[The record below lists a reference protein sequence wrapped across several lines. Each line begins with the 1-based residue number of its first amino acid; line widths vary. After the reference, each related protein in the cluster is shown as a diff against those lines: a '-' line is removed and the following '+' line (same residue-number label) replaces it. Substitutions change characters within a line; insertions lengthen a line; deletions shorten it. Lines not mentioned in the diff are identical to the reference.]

1 MDAGG
6 LPVFQNANPAQHQL
20 NNQIHTLQQQQLNQQ
35 LQHQL
40 AQQQQN
46 DVLPPKRQAVVDR
59 LKRRIENYRRRQ
71 SETGPKFTQTFHSVC
86 EQQNLETTVLQ
97 KKFLESKAKKAAK
110 KTDKKQS
117 DNTLA
122 GNLQSSVH
130 VQQKFLKRPSDEV
143 EAGPDS
149 YEPPVKLQHNGSENL
164 TKFSVEIVQQL
175 EFTTSAANS
184 QPQQISTNVTVKA
197 LTNTSVKSD
206 GGLAAGGGAANGAT
220 QQPQQGQAATNGSGG
235 AQKSPA
241 APQMDLGNLVECKQE
256 PDHDFADLEQC
267 AAALEK
273 DAAANGHFPGL
284 SDLIGDDTNDESD
297 TFKELISDLS
307 DFHPELLDF
316 EEKPQ
321 VEIKTEDKEQLQHSL
336 MEGGM
341 MKGGGAGSPMTQ
353 FPGGAFSDN
362 QSMGKRGFGGAG
374 GNGGG
379 MSELSP
385 AAQTLKHMAEQHQ
398 HKSAMG
404 MGFPR
409 PGQAQ
414 GGGGGAPN
422 GQQQWFGGG
431 GGGDF
436 QGNFHK
442 NGPPSAAGS
451 YPSPDMVKQE
461 MMYAQNEFDLKR
473 MAQMPPAQA
482 KMGGGAPAGAYKQQ
496 QQYSP
501 YGSPSSMSNHGS
513 PGPGFMGPRGGQGP
527 QSSGPPR
534 PPSGPGG
541 AGPQGGQGTLQMKQ
555 TQQLHISQQGP
566 GGHGIQVSAGQHLH
580 LSGDLKSSNVS
591 VAAQQGVYFNQP
603 AQQPAQPQQSQAPPV
618 SQAASQAAQ
627 NSQGIVSDS
636 YSVSQSQS
644 INFTQQ
650 NMRRGQAANGAGIQT
665 MAGNNAVTNP
675 NMSQAQM
682 VSMSQSQHMSV
693 SGMVQGSQQ
702 PGAGQMNNPMGMAPN
717 MMNQGQ
723 MGGMGMGNPNGM
735 VGAPNMMANMGGG
748 GGGGGPSGGPM
759 PGMRHDPTKFMQQ
772 QQMMQRAQAMQH
784 MQGARPPPPEYKAA
798 QAQMIQAQM
807 MHQGGPGG
815 RFPNSA
821 AAMRRMSQQPIPPS
835 GPMMRPQHSMYMQ
848 HPNHG
853 GPRAMAPYGQR
864 PPNVQV
870 GPEGMPMGSQQE
882 WRHIFMSQ
890 QQNMN
895 FNSSGM
901 RSNFTPNHQ
910 GFGMQN
916 AGPGGGT
923 GGGGGGG
930 MQMTPMQQQM
940 MRNQQQQQQQQPNGG
955 QGQMVGMNQSTMQQM
970 LVQQQQ
976 QGMMGQMQMNT
987 MHMSQSQSMSL
998 QQQSVMNNFSQTTQ
1012 QNAAMISSGQ
1022 TQAQP
1027 AVQPAPQTTSSAAIS
1042 PSGNDFN
1049 FEFLEN
1055 LPVGDTSGFSA
1066 QDLFNSLDND
1076 SFNLQDMLQ

>member
-1 MDAGG
+1 MS
-6 LPVFQNANPAQHQL
+6 
-20 NNQIHTLQQQQLNQQ
+20 IW
-35 LQHQL
+35 
-40 AQQQQN
+40 
-46 DVLPPKRQAVVDR
+46 
-59 LKRRIENYRRRQ
+59 
-71 SETGPKFTQTFHSVC
+71 
-86 EQQNLETTVLQ
+86 
-97 KKFLESKAKKAAK
+97 
-110 KTDKKQS
+110 
-117 DNTLA
+117 
-122 GNLQSSVH
+122 
-130 VQQKFLKRPSDEV
+130 QQKFLKRPSDEV

-206 GGLAAGGGAANGAT
+206 GGHAGGGGGGANNGAQT
-220 QQPQQGQAATNGSGG
+220 QQPQQGQTTQTNGSANGG
-235 AQKSPA
+235 GGGQKSPQ
-241 APQMDLGNLVECKQE
+241 PSQMHDLGNLVECKQE

-321 VEIKTEDKEQLQHSL
+321 VEIKTEEGSLKGDAIQHSL
-336 MEGGM
+336 MEGNGGM
-341 MKGGGAGSPMTQ
+341 MKGAGSPMTQ
-353 FPGGAFSDN
+353 FPGSTFSDN
-362 QSMGKRGFGGAG
+362 QSMGKRGFGGGGGGGGGAG

-398 HKSAMG
+398 HKNAMG

-409 PGQAQ
+409 PGQGQ
-414 GGGGGAPN
+414 GGGGGGTGGGAPN
-422 GQQQWFGGG
+422 GGQQRPNYSDTFGPFGAGDFISGGG
-431 GGGDF
+431 GG
-436 QGNFHK
+436 GNFHK
-442 NGPPSAAGS
+442 NGPPGGQGPPGGT

-473 MAQMPPAQA
+473 MAQMPNAA
-482 KMGGGAPAGAYKQQ
+482 GKMGTGGPGGAYKQPGQQ

-501 YGSPSSMSNHGS
+501 YGSPGSMSNHGS
-513 PGPGFMGPRGGQGP
+513 PGPGFMGAPRGGPGQGP
-527 QSSGPPR
+527 QATGPPR
-534 PPSGPGG
+534 PPSGPGV
-541 AGPQGGQGTLQMKQ
+541 AGPQGPQGTLQMKQ

-580 LSGDLKSSNVS
+580 LSGDLKNSNVS
-591 VAAQQGVYFNQP
+591 VAAQQGVYFNQQS
-603 AQQPAQPQQSQAPPV
+603 QQPTQTPQSQAPA
-618 SQAASQAAQ
+618 STAAAPGSAQAAQ
-627 NSQGIVSDS
+627 QNTQGIGNDS
-636 YSVSQSQS
+636 YSVSQSQT

-650 NMRRGQAANGAGIQT
+650 NMRQRQQQSVGGSMGAGNGTTAGGGIQT
-665 MAGNNAVTNP
+665 MAGGTGAVTNP
-675 NMSQAQM
+675 NMSVHGNASQAQM

-693 SGMVQGSQQ
+693 SGMVQGGAPGGGMGQQ
-702 PGAGQMNNPMGMAPN
+702 SAMGPSGGAGQVNNPMSMGPN
-717 MMNQGQ
+717 MMNQGVPGQ
-723 MGGMGMGNPNGM
+723 MGGMGMNPM
-735 VGAPNMMANMGGG
+735 TVS
-748 GGGGGPSGGPM
+748 GGGPNGIVGGPNAMMAGLGGGPNGGPM
-759 PGMRHDPTKFMQQ
+759 AGMRHDPTKFMQQ

-807 MHQGGPGG
+807 MHQGAPGG

-853 GPRAMAPYGQR
+853 GPRTMGPYGQR

-895 FNSSGM
+895 FNSAGM
-901 RSNFTPNHQ
+901 RSNFNPSHQ
-910 GFGMQN
+910 GFAMQN
-916 AGPGGGT
+916 SGNGGAGGGN
-923 GGGGGGG
+923 

-940 MRNQQQQQQQQPNGG
+940 MRNQQQQNGG
-955 QGQMVGMNQSTMQQM
+955 QNQLVGMNQSTMQQM

-976 QGMMGQMQMNT
+976 QQQGMMNQMQMNT
-987 MHMSQSQSMSL
+987 MHMSQTQSMSL

-1012 QNAAMISSGQ
+1012 QSNAAMISNGQ
-1022 TQAQP
+1022 NQQGAQQAQP
-1027 AVQPAPQTTSSAAIS
+1027 TSQQTPQTTSASIS

-1055 LPVGDTSGFSA
+1055 IPVGDSSGFSA

-1076 SFNLQDMLQ
+1076 SFNIQDMLQ

>member
-1 MDAGG
+1 MS
-6 LPVFQNANPAQHQL
+6 
-20 NNQIHTLQQQQLNQQ
+20 IW
-35 LQHQL
+35 
-40 AQQQQN
+40 
-46 DVLPPKRQAVVDR
+46 
-59 LKRRIENYRRRQ
+59 
-71 SETGPKFTQTFHSVC
+71 
-86 EQQNLETTVLQ
+86 
-97 KKFLESKAKKAAK
+97 
-110 KTDKKQS
+110 
-117 DNTLA
+117 
-122 GNLQSSVH
+122 
-130 VQQKFLKRPSDEV
+130 QQKFLKRPSDDV
-143 EAGPDS
+143 EAGPDNF
-149 YEPPVKLQHNGSENL
+149 EPPVKLQHNGSENL

-206 GGLAAGGGAANGAT
+206 GGLSTGGSAGGGSANGTA
-220 QQPQQGQAATNGSGG
+220 QQPQQAAQTNGSTNGG
-235 AQKSPA
+235 TAQKSPA
-241 APQMDLGNLVECKQE
+241 APQMHDLGNLVECKQE

-307 DFHPELLDF
+307 DFHSELLDF
-316 EEKPQ
+316 EEKPH
-321 VEIKTEDKEQLQHSL
+321 VEIKTEEGAIKSEALQHSL
-336 MEGGM
+336 MDGGM
-341 MKGGGAGSPMTQ
+341 MKGNGAGSPMSQ
-353 FPGGAFSDN
+353 FPGAAFSDN
-362 QSMGKRGFGGAG
+362 QSMGKRSFGGGAG
-374 GNGGG
+374 GNGGA

-398 HKSAMG
+398 HKNAMG

-409 PGQAQ
+409 PGQGQGAQ
-414 GGGGGAPN
+414 GGGGGGGVGANGGQPRPN
-422 GQQQWFGGG
+422 YTDAFGPFGA
-431 GGGDF
+431 GDF
-436 QGNFHK
+436 IGGPQGNFHK
-442 NGPPSAAGS
+442 NGPPGTTPGT

-473 MAQMPPAQA
+473 MAQMPQQPG
-482 KMGGGAPAGAYKQQ
+482 KMGSGGPGGGYKQPGQQ

-501 YGSPSSMSNHGS
+501 YGSPGSISNHGS
-513 PGPGFMGPRGGQGP
+513 PGPGFMGGPRGGPNQGP
-527 QSSGPPR
+527 QNTGPPR

-541 AGPQGGQGTLQMKQ
+541 AGPQGPQGTLQMKQ

-580 LSGDLKSSNVS
+580 LSGDLKNSNVS
-591 VAAQQGVYFNQP
+591 VAAQQGVYFNQQ
-603 AQQPAQPQQSQAPPV
+603 AQQQPTQPPQSQAPASSASGPGAP
-618 SQAASQAAQ
+618 QAPQQ
-627 NSQGIVSDS
+627 NTQGLSSDS
-636 YSVSQSQS
+636 YTVSQSQT

-650 NMRRGQAANGAGIQT
+650 SMRQRQQQSVGGNMGGNGGAGGGIQT
-665 MAGNNAVTNP
+665 MAGGAGSMTNP
-675 NMSQAQM
+675 NMPVHGNGSQAQM

-693 SGMVQGSQQ
+693 SGMVQGGAPGGTIGQQ
-702 PGAGQMNNPMGMAPN
+702 PGAMGPTNGAGQVSNAMTMGPN
-717 MMNQGQ
+717 MMNQGVPNQ
-723 MGGMGMGNPNGM
+723 MGGMSMSPMNVSGAAGGAMSGPNGM
-735 VGAPNMMANMGGG
+735 VGTPNAAMMASMGGG
-748 GGGGGPSGGPM
+748 PNGGPM
-759 PGMRHDPTKFMQQ
+759 GGIRHDPTKFMQQ

-807 MHQGGPGG
+807 MHQGTPTG

-853 GPRAMAPYGQR
+853 GPRTMGPYGQR

-895 FNSSGM
+895 FNSTGM
-901 RSNFTPNHQ
+901 RTNFNPNHQ
-910 GFGMQN
+910 GFNMQN
-916 AGPGGGT
+916 SGPGNGGNSN
-923 GGGGGGG
+923 

-940 MRNQQQQQQQQPNGG
+940 MRNQQQQQQNGG
-955 QGQMVGMNQSTMQQM
+955 QGQLVGMNQSTMQQM

-976 QGMMGQMQMNT
+976 QQQQGMMNQMQMNT
-987 MHMSQSQSMSL
+987 MHMSQTQSMSL

-1012 QNAAMISSGQ
+1012 QANAAMISSGQ
-1022 TQAQP
+1022 TQQAQQQQ
-1027 AVQPAPQTTSSAAIS
+1027 ANTQQPPQTTSASIS

-1055 LPVGDTSGFSA
+1055 IPVGDTSGFSA